1 MTYKAHRDYRF
12 EYVGDVI
19 EFIEERQCVTCKFQT
34 DDPSMPMC
42 WEFSGAIVCEE
53 PVEELDDLGDDG
65 IVCRKYEP
73 LPPEPEPVDEYQLKL
88 F

>member
-1 MTYKAHRDYRF
+1 MTYTAHRDYRF

-19 EFIEERQCVTCKFQT
+19 EFIEERQCVTCKFCF
-34 DDPSMPMC
+34 DDPWTPMC
-42 WEFSGAIVCEE
+42 GEISGAIVSEG

-65 IVCRKYEP
+65 VVCRKYES
-73 LPPEPEPVDEYQLKL
+73 LPPEPEPVDEDQLEL